1 MLFHKEAEAAQFPC
15 PVRETPVLTAQDIE
29 ELLSLIQSG
38 DEEEDHNHTITSPS
52 SGSQGS
58 NREMYSN
65 DERKRRR
72 MQSNRESARRSRWR
86 KKRHVENLNNDVNR
100 FTIENQHLKNR
111 LGLAVHQLSLLYSE
125 NERLR
130 TESVALMARLSHLHL
145 TLGSM
150 H

>member
-1 MLFHKEAEAAQFPC
+1 MFFHQEEEAFQFPC
-15 PVRETPVLTAQDIE
+15 PVRETAVLTAGDIE

-38 DEEEDHNHTITSPS
+38 DEEDHNNTTSPS

-58 NREMYSN
+58 SREIYSN

-86 KKRHVENLNNDVNR
+86 KKRHLEDLNNQVNR
-100 FTIENQHLKNR
+100 FSIENQQLKNQ
-111 LGLAVHQLSLLYSE
+111 LGLAVHQIRLVCSE

-130 TESVALMARLSHLHL
+130 TESVALMARLSDLYL
-145 TLGSM
+145 ILGSM